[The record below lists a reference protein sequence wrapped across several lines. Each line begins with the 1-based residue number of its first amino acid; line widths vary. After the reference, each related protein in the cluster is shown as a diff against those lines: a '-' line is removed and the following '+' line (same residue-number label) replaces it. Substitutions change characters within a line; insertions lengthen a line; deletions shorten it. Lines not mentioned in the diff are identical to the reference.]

1 MKIIVGTII
10 REDDKI
16 LMVKEAKKEYYGMW
30 NFPAG
35 HLEENEDIFSGA
47 IRETLE
53 ETGHK
58 VVITR
63 MLPIQIIKIDNE
75 IIHKFMFMASIIQKN
90 AKPIIENEI
99 IETKFMSIEEIKS
112 NSENLRNA
120 EENLKLLQ
128 LIEDDKAFELD
139 EIFI

>member
-1 MKIIVGTII
+1 MKVIVGTII
-10 REDDKI
+10 KEDNKI
-16 LMVKEAKKEYYGMW
+16 LMVKEAKKDYYGKW

-58 VVITR
+58 VVLTR
-63 MLPIQIIKIDNE
+63 MLPIQIIQKNGE
-75 IIHKFMFMASIIQKN
+75 IIHKFMFMASIVQKN
-90 AKPIIENEI
+90 AAPFIKEEI
-99 IETKFMSIEEIKS
+99 IETEFISIEDIRK
-112 NSENLRNA
+112 NSKDLRNSY
-120 EENLKLLQ
+120 ENIKLLD
-128 LIEDDKAFELD
+128 LIEEDVAFKLD